1 MLATSLKFI
10 VVLFFI
16 GLYAPVFTQK
26 RTDYKTLVQRLIF
39 WPPNR
44 IHYFLHWVKMAD
56 FYFTP
61 LIIFHH
67 IKNNKQQL
75 SMIT

>member
-10 VVLFFI
+10 VALFFI
-16 GLYAPVFTQK
+16 LLYATVFIQK
-26 RTDYKTLVQRLIF
+26 RIGYKTLLQRLIF
-39 WPPNR
+39 WPPDR
-44 IHYFLHWVKMAD
+44 IHYCLHWVKMAD

-75 SMIT
+75 SMFT